1 MDRFEQLVEEFVPDG
16 MDQFDRDMVIKL
28 MELAFRLGQNHGMLV
43 VMGLEG
49 EKHRMINKIRT
60 KA

>member
-43 VMGLEG
+43 IMGLEG